1 MIPDT
6 SRSHYGI
13 CPYDQA
19 WAAFVAA
26 ITIACFCDPDFDV
39 TWPVT
44 FALIIVTTHTLR
56 ESPEITFGFWSEE
69 VTAVYD
75 FHKGIKSHPYL
86 WWVNLVFI
94 ILALYAC
101 KEGAKF
107 LRPHMSTWVLPKP
120 EDMSFITK
128 LKGGAAFYAFAVLCP
143 VLLSS
148 WPLLSSMAFIAV
160 VSLYMIG
167 FVKLGVDVV
176 EHEKT
181 KKAAVSVAVAAKST
195 KGGISIS
202 TTTHS
207 RVNQFWTNHMF
218 PREELTKK
226 QDFKTF
232 TMGVTGH
239 PAIVRNNKILDLFK
253 ETLQAAGHV
262 VTDNR

>member
-6 SRSHYGI
+6 TLSHWGV
-13 CPYDQA
+13 CAYDEA

-26 ITIACFCDPDFDV
+26 ITLACFGDPDFDV

-75 FHKGIKSHPYL
+75 FHMYIRSHPYL
-86 WWVNLVFI
+86 WWVNLMFI

-128 LKGGAAFYAFAVLCP
+128 LKGAAAFFALAVLCP

-167 FVKLGVDVV
+167 FVKLGADVA

-181 KKAAVSVAVAAKST
+181 KKAAVSVAAPAVGRAPKGSVSISAST
-195 KGGISIS
+195 KAADLW
-202 TTTHS
+202 
-207 RVNQFWTNHMF
+207 RVHIF
-218 PREELTKK
+218 KK
-226 QDFKTF
+226 QLNKGMEFDTF
-232 TMGVTGH
+232 TKGCIT
-239 PAIVRNNKILDLFK
+239 NKDKVNLLVQ
-253 ETLQAAGHV
+253 TLIDAGFAVHD
-262 VTDNR
+262 TRA